1 MADYAG
7 YDAFCRY
14 CGKPIIF
21 IRTVNGKLMPCD
33 ATPVKYWLSDD
44 HRGVMIFQR
53 NGTYARAVLDGLP
66 SLCSGGGYRPHWAS
80 CTKQRKQ
87 REKTDKPPER
97 KLSQAAQNIRD
108 QVQRERAAREA
119 REAKLTAKREADAK
133 LREAEAAQVSLFER

>member
-66 SLCSGGGYRPHWAS
+66 SLCSGSGYRPHWAS
-80 CTKQRKQ
+80 CTKQR
-87 REKTDKPPER
+87 EKTDKPLER

-119 REAKLTAKREADAK
+119 REAKLAAKREADAK
-133 LREAEAAQVSLFER
+133 LREAEAAQASLFER